1 MFRLTFEL
9 PRRRWC
15 DATGA
20 VLLSLVTA
28 VRSLVDFRQL
38 KDITL
43 SEHVRS
49 NVECDVCKA
58 YIKMNIHTY
67 LAYITISPLKKKHHL
82 WWYIWRRWSVSRTY
96 ARENGYLMEIYY
108 VHHTLTHLI
117 WMAIRNQYAKA
128 RVRQL
133 RGKVPLI
140 PLSSSHSHLMDCKHW
155 ILSVYSFSF
164 FCHACFSPL
173 SSRGRG
179 SRKGN
184 LLHKFLNYIS
194 FVQTMQ
200 CN

>member
-67 LAYITISPLKKKHHL
+67 LAYITISPLKKSTTSDGT
-82 WWYIWRRWSVSRTY
+82 YGGDGASAERTP
-96 ARENGYLMEIYY
+96 
-108 VHHTLTHLI
+108 
-117 WMAIRNQYAKA
+117 
-128 RVRQL
+128 
-133 RGKVPLI
+133 GK
-140 PLSSSHSHLMDCKHW
+140 MD
-155 ILSVYSFSF
+155 I
-164 FCHACFSPL
+164 
-173 SSRGRG
+173 
-179 SRKGN
+179 
-184 LLHKFLNYIS
+184 
-194 FVQTMQ
+194 
-200 CN
+200 